1 MLFHHVMR
9 AYIIITDV
17 RYIGKE
23 PIQRDKSRV
32 TQSENGNR
40 LNRQPFIADIL
51 CQERRTREEKN

>member
-1 MLFHHVMR
+1 MR
-9 AYIIITDV
+9 IYIIITDV

-23 PIQRDKSRV
+23 PLQRDKSRV

-51 CQERRTREEKN
+51 CQERRTRQEKD